1 MTTTTGRAEPADV
14 EPADVEAREY
24 AETRFRVQ
32 PPAHGDDG
40 TRVRMRTGPWLAGPG
55 GVMTVGSLGV
65 VVDDAIGSTI
75 LRARLGDQHSVTSQ
89 LSLEILVPPPWPGPE
104 LTAHA
109 TLLGRDTVGGLAAA
123 TVFDGEGRV
132 VAVATGY
139 VPADILPPGGMRPP
153 LPPADHGSLFET
165 LDLAPA
171 SAGAIPEQASP
182 AAGDAAS
189 EAGGPA
195 LVLPSGPG
203 MQNPHNTVH
212 GGVLL
217 CGSELAVALADPDGP
232 PHTTSIRISFLRP
245 GDSNHPVTF
254 TYSRGPP
261 RPFPGRLRGQ
271 RGWPGGPPVH
281 GGDGDPR
288 ALTVTAATA
297 VVRICLR

>member
-1 MTTTTGRAEPADV
+1 MTTGRAEPAG
-14 EPADVEAREY
+14 VEAREY

-55 GVMTVGSLGV
+55 GIMTVGSLGV

-89 LSLEILVPPPWPGPE
+89 LSLEVVVPPPWPGPE

-109 TLLGRDTVGGLAAA
+109 TLLGRDIVGGLAAA

-132 VAVATGY
+132 VAVATGRCRY

-165 LDLAPA
+165 LDLAPPA
-171 SAGAIPEQASP
+171 AGPATPAGAIPEQAAP
-182 AAGDAAS
+182 AAA
-189 EAGGPA
+189 GPA

-232 PHTTSIRISFLRP
+232 PRTTSIRISFLRP
-245 GDSNHPVTF
+245 GDGNHPVAYTVS
-254 TYSRGPP
+254 TVHRG
-261 RPFPGRLRGQ
+261 RSLAVYQ
-271 RGWPGGPPVH
+271 VSAGGPAGRPY
-281 GGDGDPR
+281 
-288 ALTVTAATA
+288 TVAT
-297 VVRICLR
+297 VIRER

>member
-1 MTTTTGRAEPADV
+1 MTTTTGRAEPH
-14 EPADVEAREY
+14 EVEAREY

-32 PPAHGDDG
+32 PPTHGDDG

-65 VVDDAIGSTI
+65 VVDDALGSTI

-89 LSLEILVPPPWPGPE
+89 LSLEIVVPPPWPGPE

-109 TLLGRDTVGGLAAA
+109 TLLGRDIVGGLAAA

-132 VAVATGY
+132 VAVATGRCRY

-165 LDLAPA
+165 LDLPSASA

-182 AAGDAAS
+182 PAAGSVPAAGETRP
-189 EAGGPA
+189 EAGWPA

-217 CGSELAVALADPDGP
+217 CGSDLAVALADPDGP
-232 PHTTSIRISFLRP
+232 PHTTSVRISFLRP
-245 GDSNHPVTF
+245 GDGSHPVTF
-254 TYSRGPP
+254 TTRAVHRG
-261 RPFPGRLRGQ
+261 RSLAVYEVSA
-271 RGWPGGPPVH
+271 GGPAGRPY
-281 GGDGDPR
+281 
-288 ALTVTAATA
+288 TVAT
-297 VVRICLR
+297 VIRER

>member
-1 MTTTTGRAEPADV
+1 MTTTTGRA

-89 LSLEILVPPPWPGPE
+89 LSLEIVVPPPWPGPE

-132 VAVATGY
+132 VAVATGRCRY

-189 EAGGPA
+189 EACGPA

-254 TYSRGPP
+254 TTRAVHRG
-261 RPFPGRLRGQ
+261 RSLAVYEVSA
-271 RGWPGGPPVH
+271 GGPAGRPY
-281 GGDGDPR
+281 
-288 ALTVTAATA
+288 TVAT
-297 VVRICLR
+297 VIRER